1 LKQNKIFKQRGTAW
15 CLLLLLA
22 GLLIACSPGE
32 DEFVLKGNIKDMKT
46 AEIYAV
52 TPGGEHVGLD
62 TIQVKGDE
70 FEYRITLTEPAV
82 LLLQYANY
90 QQQVVFAEPGQSATL
105 SGMNSRLA
113 QVKVEGTPENDAF
126 TAYRLSVLGK
136 SDAQKR
142 KAAETYIRQQPE
154 RLSALYLLEY
164 YFLSE
169 EADLKTALEL
179 ADSVHRAQ
187 PDRVRA
193 GRILS
198 LLETAQKNVK
208 GKSIAPLQ
216 LIDIDGKKVTNK
228 DFGKSGKDLLVLF
241 WASWDTESST
251 VINVLEAQT
260 RQMRTDNREVPVDIL
275 TLALDGNAYEGM
287 RRMQRREI
295 PGRHVVLTDAW
306 EDPLVKRFGVTELP
320 YAILYDSKLKVK
332 KHLRTREEILG
343 VLH

>member
-1 LKQNKIFKQRGTAW
+1 LW
-15 CLLLLLA
+15 CLLLLFT
-22 GLLIACSPGE
+22 GLLTACSPGE

-46 AEIYAV
+46 TDIYAV

-70 FEYRITLTEPAV
+70 FEYRVTLSEPAV
-82 LLLQYANY
+82 LLLQYANF
-90 QQQVVFAEPGQSATL
+90 QQQVVFAEPGQTANL

-142 KAAETYIRQQPE
+142 QAAETYIRQQPE
-154 RLSALYLLEY
+154 KLSALYLLEY
-164 YFLSE
+164 YFVSE
-169 EADLKTALEL
+169 EANLKTALEL
-179 ADSVHRAQ
+179 AKLVHKAQ
-187 PDRVRA
+187 PESLRA
-193 GRILS
+193 GVILAA
-198 LLETAQKNVK
+198 LQAAQNTAK
-208 GKSIAPLQ
+208 GKPMPAFNLTDIA
-216 LIDIDGKKVTNK
+216 DKSVSNK
-228 DFGKSGKDLLVLF
+228 DVGKSGKDLLVIF
-241 WASWDTESST
+241 WAAWDTESST

-260 RQMRTDNREVPVDIL
+260 RQMRFDNREVPVDIL
-275 TLALDGNAYEGM
+275 TFALDGNAYEGK
-287 RRMQRREI
+287 RRMERREI
-295 PGRHVVLTDAW
+295 PGRHVVLVGAW

-320 YAILYDSKLKVK
+320 YGILYDSKLKVK